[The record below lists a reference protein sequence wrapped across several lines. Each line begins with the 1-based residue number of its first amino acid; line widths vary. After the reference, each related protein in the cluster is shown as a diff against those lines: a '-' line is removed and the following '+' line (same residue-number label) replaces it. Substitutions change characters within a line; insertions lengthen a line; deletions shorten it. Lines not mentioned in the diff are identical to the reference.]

1 MYPSVIRSLN
11 ISPETKIGKVEGWNE
26 EQFLKSTNKKTYSL
40 INKVGKE
47 IGKMTETELQDYF
60 DKSNVSIASNGV
72 MYRTDKKGLIPALL
86 EKWFNERVEMR
97 KLVKKYHEQ
106 GDTEKEQYFD
116 RRQHIQKIVLNSLYG
131 VLGLPVFRFYDLDNA
146 EATTLT
152 GQQLIKFSKRI
163 TNHFYNKELDTN
175 DDYVIYIDTDS
186 IFASAVPLIE
196 KRFPNQELSETMM
209 TQRIMEICA
218 EVQDY
223 LNQSYDYF
231 AKKFCNITEHVFDIK
246 QEVIAKTGLFI
257 TKKRYGLRIIND
269 AGRKVNKIHVKG
281 LDTVR
286 SNFAVAMKDLLSNV
300 LDDILANVPK
310 EKIDE
315 RISLFKRNMHNL
327 SYEVMANPIGVK
339 GIGKYEMKDEES
351 SFSKYKKGAPVHVK
365 AAINYNSLI
374 DHWYEGK
381 RYEKISNGSKIK
393 WVYLKENQFGFDAI
407 AFKGHEDPKEI
418 LELIKNHIDHNKMYE
433 QAMSKKLGMFYK
445 AMKWGGVEDIT
456 TSMNRFF

>member
-1 MYPSVIRSLN
+1 
-11 ISPETKIGKVEGWNE
+11 
-26 EQFLKSTNKKTYSL
+26 
-40 INKVGKE
+40 
-47 IGKMTETELQDYF
+47 
-60 DKSNVSIASNGV
+60 
-72 MYRTDKKGLIPALL
+72 MYRTDKQGLIPALL

-97 KLVKKYHEQ
+97 KLVKKYNEQ
-106 GDTEKEQYFD
+106 GDTEKEEYFD

-175 DDYVIYIDTDS
+175 EDYVIYIDTDS
-186 IFASAVPLIE
+186 IFASAIPLIE

-223 LNQSYDYF
+223 LNESYNYF
-231 AKKFCNITEHVFDIK
+231 AKKFCNIDKHVFDIK

-269 AGRKVNKIHVKG
+269 AGRKVNKTHVKG
-281 LDTVR
+281 LDTIR

-315 RISLFKRNMHNL
+315 RVSLFKRNMHNL

-339 GIGKYEMKDEES
+339 GIGKYISLDEET
-351 SFSKYKKGAPVHVK
+351 SFAKYKKGAPVHVK

-381 RYEKISNGSKIK
+381 RYEKITNGSKIK
-393 WVYLKENQFGFDAI
+393 WVYLKENTFGFDAI
-407 AFKGHEDPKEI
+407 AFKGHEDPREI

-445 AMKWGGVEDIT
+445 AMHWGGVEDKT